1 MEQKKNDLDFEEVKN
16 NKSKNFYLTVYE
28 QIKEGVRPSEI
39 CKRFKISKQKLN
51 YYLSSLK
58 RAECIKRIG
67 YGVWE
72 ICGEFDEKKVK
83 ETIRLTKYQPERI
96 KPDFVRGHAFQF
108 KLKIP
113 KLRNWEKREEV
124 LEKKGIEFKEL
135 DHLIGKGQ
143 EILIKGRKIWLTN
156 KSIII
161 FEKSSYLTKTAKDAR
176 QYAVYDL
183 FELVKGLESTLGAN
197 FKINKKYQFKVSRQ
211 HYALV
216 KNTLAEQYKRDEKKL
231 QVYSEEGLWFVI
243 DNSYNLNEAE
253 TVHPKTA
260 VNDNTKVQN
269 FFNGLKATENY
280 TPQIMMK
287 AVTQNAENLHDY
299 AVHLDAHVKSV
310 RKLGT
315 GVDKLT
321 KVHVQTVNQL
331 REGVDELT
339 KTIKKLDK
347 KL

>member
-1 MEQKKNDLDFEEVKN
+1 MEKKNDIDFEEVKN
-16 NKSKNFYLTVYE
+16 KESKNFYLTVYN
-28 QIKEGVRPSEI
+28 QIKEGIRPSEI
-39 CKRFKISKQKLN
+39 CKNFNISKQRLN

-58 RAECIKRIG
+58 RAGCIKKIG

-72 ICGEFDEKKVK
+72 ICGEFNEEKVK
-83 ETIRLTKYQPERI
+83 ETTRLTKYQPVNI

-113 KLRNWEKREEV
+113 KLRNWEKREGI
-124 LEKKGIEFKEL
+124 LEKKNINFKRL
-135 DHLIGKGQ
+135 THLLGKGQ
-143 EILIKGRKIWLTN
+143 EIIIKDRKIWLTN

-161 FEKSSYLTKTAKDAR
+161 FEKSSYLTKTAKDASK
-176 QYAVYDL
+176 YAIYDL
-183 FELVKGLESTLGAN
+183 FELVKSLESTLGAN
-197 FKINKKYQFKVSRQ
+197 FRINKKYCFKVSRQ

-216 KNTLAEQYKRDEKKL
+216 KNALAEQYKRDGKKL
-231 QVYSEEGLWFVI
+231 EVYSEDGLWFVI

-260 VNDNTKVQN
+260 VDDNTKVQN
-269 FFNGLKATENY
+269 FFNGLKTTENY

-287 AVTQNAENLHDY
+287 AVTMNAQNLDSY

-331 REGVDELT
+331 REGVDKLT

>member
-1 MEQKKNDLDFEEVKN
+1 MEEVKQV
-16 NKSKNFYLTVYE
+16 KKQSRSKNFYLTVYN
-28 QIKEGVRPSEI
+28 QIKQGIRPSET
-39 CKRFKISKQKLN
+39 CRNFNISKQKLN

-58 RAECIKRIG
+58 RAGCIKKIG

-83 ETIRLTKYQPERI
+83 ETTRLAKYQPVNI

-113 KLRNWEKREEV
+113 KLKNWDKRDEILEKRNI
-124 LEKKGIEFKEL
+124 KFKRL
-135 DHLIGKGQ
+135 IHLIGGGQ
-143 EILIKGRKIWLTN
+143 EIILKGKKIWLTN

-176 QYAVYDL
+176 QYAIYDL

-197 FKINKKYQFKVSRQ
+197 FKINKKYRFKVSRQ

-216 KNTLAEQYKRDEKKL
+216 KNALAKQYKRDEKKL
-231 QVYSEEGLWFVI
+231 QIYSEDGLWFVI
-243 DNSYNLNEAE
+243 DNSYNLSEAE

-260 VNDNTKVQN
+260 VDDNTKVQN

-287 AVTQNAENLHDY
+287 AVTMNAQNLDSY

-321 KVHVQTVNQL
+321 EVHVQTVNQL
-331 REGVDELT
+331 REGVDKLT
-339 KTIKKLDK
+339 KTIRKLDK
-347 KL
+347 KM